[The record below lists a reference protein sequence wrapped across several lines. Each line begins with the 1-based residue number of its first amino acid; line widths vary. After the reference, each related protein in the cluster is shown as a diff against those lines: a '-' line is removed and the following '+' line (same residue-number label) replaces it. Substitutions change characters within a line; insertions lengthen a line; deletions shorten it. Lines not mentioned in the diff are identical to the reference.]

1 MSSVNKRK
9 RSNTRVKSYRKKPK
23 GTQKAKRKTP
33 MKRRSN
39 KKRTI
44 KRVKVLT
51 PSDMQLFKFSIP
63 GPKPMKNLSKEGRVS
78 YTDTHAETFT
88 GQTGVQGVF
97 YGKCVGTQAQITG
110 APNIVKNSRTNTTAP
125 YMTLDPNR
133 STTGSLETS
142 GTVPVPKFPVLTTPD
157 SQSIYGMHHRCA
169 MSLTNFSSIAC
180 HVEVRWTMCKKTAG
194 SDPIV
199 CWETD
204 MSLMRLGQVAAS
216 IPGGV
221 ASVPLTG
228 YPIPEFYG
236 EDPEANANWKK
247 YWKVLK
253 KSEFILPAG
262 TTIRFEFNR
271 PVNKLFRKNDV
282 VQEADNFIRG
292 FTFVPVFIFKPSPVD
307 AYLTADTVATRI
319 VNTGTCKI
327 GYMQTD
333 TLTFCFP
340 KQKSNA
346 ANVAF
351 TANIKNTFANMNQ
364 SHIDDDDDVQAV
376 AEA

>member
-1 MSSVNKRK
+1 MASLNKRK
-9 RSNTRVKSYRKKPK
+9 RSNKRVKSYRKKAKGAQKPK
-23 GTQKAKRKTP
+23 RTTP

-39 KKRTI
+39 KKRTL

-78 YTDTHAETFT
+78 YTDTHAETFQ
-88 GQTGVQGVF
+88 GQTGVQSVF
-97 YGKCVGTQAQITG
+97 YGKCVGTLSQIIG
-110 APNIVKNSRTNTTAP
+110 FPNIVRNGRQTTTAP

-133 STTGSLETS
+133 STTGSLETT
-142 GTVPVPKFPVLTTPD
+142 GTVPVPKFPVTTTPD
-157 SQSIYGMHHRCA
+157 SQAIYGMTHRCA

-194 SDPIV
+194 SDPIA
-199 CWETD
+199 CWEND
-204 MSLMRLGQVAAS
+204 MTLLRLTQVAAS

-221 ASVPLTG
+221 ATAPVTG

-282 VQEADNFIRG
+282 VQEAGTFIRG
-292 FTFVPVFIFKPSPVD
+292 MTFVPVFIFKPSPVD
-307 AYLTADTVATRI
+307 AYLIADTVTTRQ
-319 VNTGTCKI
+319 VNTGTSKI

-340 KQKSNA
+340 KEKSTA

-364 SHIDDDDDVQAV
+364 AHIDDDDDVQAV